1 MDLVKLLES
10 SSLFSALNKRILWR
24 IADLAQEKTYI
35 KGDYLVRE
43 GETAQYCFIIVS
55 GQVEVFRE
63 MNLPDK
69 LFIAKLGAGEILGE
83 LAIIDGLPR
92 SASAIALELTK
103 TLAISAWDFKA
114 QIQAYP
120 EIALQLLP
128 VIARRLRDV
137 QNQLTTMNT

>member
-24 IADLAQEKTYI
+24 IADLAQEKTYL

-55 GQVEVFRE
+55 GKVEVFRE

-69 LFIAKLGAGEILGE
+69 LFIATLGAGEILGE

>member
-24 IADLAQEKTYI
+24 IADLAQEKTYL

-69 LFIAKLGAGEILGE
+69 LFIANLGAGEILGE